1 MRILF
6 VGDVVGRPGRR
17 AVRELVPRIR
27 DRVSASFV
35 VVNCENAAGGLG
47 VTPETADELLR
58 AGADCLTSGNH
69 IFAKK
74 EIVPYLDREERI
86 LRPANYPPGAPG
98 RGIGFYKAPEV
109 QIAVINLSGRTFMDS
124 MDCPF
129 RACDALLEQALNRTR
144 CVLIDLHA
152 EATSEKQ
159 AMGWYVDGRASAVIG
174 THTHVQTS
182 DERILPQGTAYIT
195 DVGMTGPRDSVL
207 GVRTDLI
214 IRRYLTGLP
223 VRFEIAQGT
232 AVLCAVCI
240 SIDPASGRAL
250 SIERIVEELPEE

>member
-1 MRILF
+1 MKMLF

-17 AVRELVPRIR
+17 AVRELVPRLR
-27 DRVSASFV
+27 DRFSASFV

-47 VTPETADELLR
+47 VTPETANELLR

-74 EIVPYLDREERI
+74 EIVPFLDSEQRI
-86 LRPANYPPGAPG
+86 LRPANYPPDAPG
-98 RGIGFYKAPEV
+98 KGIGFYRAHDTEV
-109 QIAVINLSGRTFMDS
+109 AVINLSGRTFMDP

-129 RACDALLEQALNRTR
+129 RVCDELLGQALSRTK
-144 CVLIDLHA
+144 CILIDIHA

-159 AMGWYVDGRASAVIG
+159 AIGWYVDGRASAVLG

-207 GVRTDLI
+207 GVKADLI

-223 VRFEIAQGT
+223 VRFEIAHGT
-232 AVLCAVCI
+232 AVLSAVCVD
-240 SIDPASGRAL
+240 IDPATGRAL
-250 SIERIVEELPEE
+250 SIERILEELSED